1 MTRGNK
7 HTLLGININT
17 TEDKKVDIEIK
28 EQLLEAIAAFGENID
43 EKVTTP
49 EYNNILIVKEN
60 TQKLY
65 EEKSKCFHSVVEKYD
80 TLL

>member
-7 HTLLGININT
+7 HTLLGINYNI

-49 EYNNILIVKEN
+49 VSSHLFIFNK
-60 TQKLY
+60 K
-65 EEKSKCFHSVVEKYD
+65 
-80 TLL
+80 